1 MFKTIDATKTDAT
14 AVRSLSAD
22 EVDTVAGG
30 KVIAIIV
37 LAGCTDPIQWRFPRD
52 PRVIIFNPWINPGTP
67 ERGGT
72 GTTF

>member
-1 MFKTIDATKTDAT
+1 MFKTSNTTEIEAT
-14 AVRSLSAD
+14 AIRSLSPQ

-37 LAGCTDPIQWRFPRD
+37 LGGCTDPIQWGPRD

-67 ERGGT
+67 ERSGT